1 MKSMFRFVGLI
12 ASAFCISGFSQAAP
26 PNDDWTHRTSIAELP
41 FSDTV
46 AGVEAATTETTDPN
60 IFCWYQAVDPAN
72 PGYSSVWYGFTTG
85 DADTYVDLDAS
96 GYDTIVAVYEG
107 EPGAFVGVRGGCNDD
122 GAGVGSGSVVRGLR
136 LRANTRYSIVI
147 ARYTFGAGSE
157 PMTLAFSMSPSAVYR
172 VTKTDDG
179 DDGVCDEDCSLR
191 EAVQQAIASPG
202 AVLLPPGHYAVPG
215 GLNFTNTNQGGA
227 NVYGSGMDETVIDA
241 MGQGRVLLFPQPT
254 GSRPRIFTYGL
265 HDLTLSNGS
274 TTGDG
279 GAVHAR
285 SGYFVFDRVALTQSY
300 AQNDGG
306 GAALYSAAT
315 SIFESRVSGNSALGN
330 GGGVFV
336 RRDSLEVRDS
346 TFSENASL
354 STLDNH
360 GGGGLYLTD
369 LFSDLVLSNTTVSGN
384 RAARNAGGI
393 YLDGVSILTGDWTAE
408 MNNLSI
414 VGNRFGEGG
423 SASLAGGL
431 LIQDSAVKISNSVM
445 SGNYEA
451 DQPGHLSDCERTSTS
466 SLVTGRY
473 NLVQAYGTCRFLVA
487 ATNLLGLDPLLSPL
501 GSYGSPLPLHLPLQG
516 SPLIDAGDPDAGCVR
531 TDARGIE
538 RPQDGNGDGTA
549 RCDIGA
555 VEVQAVT
562 DRVFADGF
570 D

>member
-1 MKSMFRFVGLI
+1 MKRIVGFFGLI
-12 ASAFCISGFSQAAP
+12 ASIFCIHGLGQAAP
-26 PNDDWTHRTSIAELP
+26 PNDDWANRTLIAGLP

-46 AGVEAATTETTDPN
+46 AGVEAATTEATDPN
-60 IFCWYQAVDPAN
+60 IFCWYQSANPAN
-72 PGYSSVWYGFTTG
+72 PGDKSVWYGFTTG
-85 DADTYVDLDAS
+85 DADAYVDLDTS
-96 GYDTIVAVYEG
+96 GYDTILAVYEG
-107 EPGAFVGVRGGCNDD
+107 EPGAFVNVRGGCNDD
-122 GAGVGSGSVVRGLR
+122 GAGAGSGSVLRGLR

-147 ARYTFGAGSE
+147 ARYTFSGGSA

-179 DDGVCDEDCSLR
+179 DDGACDEDCSLR
-191 EAVQQAIASPG
+191 EAVQQAIARPG

-215 GLNFTNTNQGGA
+215 GLNFTNTNPGGV
-227 NVYGSGMDETVIDA
+227 NVYGAGMDETVIDA
-241 MGQGRVLLFPQPT
+241 MGQGRVLLFPQPP
-254 GSRPRIFTYGL
+254 GSRPRILTYAL
-265 HDLTLSNGS
+265 HDLTLTNGN
-274 TTGDG
+274 TTGHG
-279 GAVHAR
+279 GAVYAL
-285 SGYFVFDRVALTQSY
+285 SGYFVFDRVALTRSY

-315 SIFESRVSGNSALGN
+315 SFYESRVSGNSALGN

-346 TFSENASL
+346 TFSDNASL
-354 STLDNH
+354 STLDDH

-369 LFSDLVLSNTTVSGN
+369 LFSELVLSNTTVSGN

-393 YLDGVSILTGDWTAE
+393 YLDGASTWFDDQPVE

-414 VGNRFGEGG
+414 VGNRFGEGDH
-423 SASLAGGL
+423 ASLAGGL
-431 LIQDSAVKISNSVM
+431 LIQDSAARISNSVM

-451 DQPGHLSDCERTSTS
+451 DQPGNLSDCERPSTRGP
-466 SLVTGRY
+466 VTGSY
-473 NLVQAYGTCRFLVA
+473 NLVQAHGTCEFLVA
-487 ATNLLGLDPLLSPL
+487 PTNLLGLDPLLSPL

-516 SPLIDAGDPDAGCVR
+516 SPLIDAGDPGEGCAR

-555 VEVQAVT
+555 VELAVVA
-562 DRVFADGF
+562 DAIFADGF